1 MQTVQTA
8 MIMNMES
15 TQAAMILSA
24 ISMLLISLLAWS
36 KAISKLQ
43 ARRGLYGRN
52 AYRIRM
58 LVVSIMPTAAAAGL
72 MAFMI
77 AHTFSGTSPSEEL
90 STASSWIDRVQGSAS
105 GLLDATGSEATKD

>member
-52 AYRIRM
+52 A
-58 LVVSIMPTAAAAGL
+58 
-72 MAFMI
+72 
-77 AHTFSGTSPSEEL
+77 
-90 STASSWIDRVQGSAS
+90 
-105 GLLDATGSEATKD
+105 